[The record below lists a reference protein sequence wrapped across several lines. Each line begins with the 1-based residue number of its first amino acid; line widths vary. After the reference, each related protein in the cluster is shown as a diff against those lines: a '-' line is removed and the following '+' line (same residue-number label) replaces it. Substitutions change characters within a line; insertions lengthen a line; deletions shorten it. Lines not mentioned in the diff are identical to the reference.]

1 VKWDDL
7 ALVGRV
13 ARTHGV
19 RGHVFVDVETDF
31 PHERFLP
38 GAELFVNRG
47 GAVTGLTLTTVRFQL
62 DRPVVGFEGIETM
75 TAAQE
80 LAGLELRVPMSALVK
95 LPPGSFY
102 RHDLVG
108 CVVVTSEGA
117 RIGVVQD
124 VEGTMGGSCL
134 VVGTGNGE
142 VLVPLAADICTGIDV
157 EARRVVIQPPEGLL
171 ELNDRRA

>member
-1 VKWDDL
+1 
-7 ALVGRV
+7 
-13 ARTHGV
+13 
-19 RGHVFVDVETDF
+19 
-31 PHERFLP
+31 
-38 GAELFVNRG
+38 
-47 GAVTGLTLTTVRFQL
+47 
-62 DRPVVGFEGIETM
+62 M

-134 VVGTGNGE
+134 VVGTGDGE

-157 EARRVVIQPPEGLL
+157 EARRVVIQPPGGLL
-171 ELNDRRA
+171 ELNARRA